1 MNAKMRN
8 RPIYSGKI
16 LAALFVVTGMLL
28 LSIIVNQNGLIP
40 WVYSA
45 TNSTTPTPTPAGS
58 NASPVAAV
66 ITITKNDQGNIIFK
80 PQTITIKQGD
90 EVFIGNNDTSP
101 HSLTN
106 GVAPN
111 DPLSG
116 KLFDT
121 GVIKPK
127 GFAEFV
133 ASNLNPG
140 KYPYYSSNDPSLKGE
155 IIVVSEK

>member
-1 MNAKMRN
+1 LQPA
-8 RPIYSGKI
+8 I
-16 LAALFVVTGMLL
+16 LIF
-28 LSIIVNQNGLIP
+28 
-40 WVYSA
+40 
-45 TNSTTPTPTPAGS
+45 
-58 NASPVAAV
+58 
-66 ITITKNDQGNIIFK
+66 KNDQENLIFK

-106 GVAPN
+106 GIGPN

-116 KLFDT
+116 
-121 GVIKPK
+121 
-127 GFAEFV
+127 
-133 ASNLNPG
+133 NYPG

>member
-1 MNAKMRN
+1 MRN

-28 LSIIVNQNGLIP
+28 MLLLISANQNGLIA

-45 TNSTTPTPTPAGS
+45 TNSTTPTPTSS
-58 NASPVAAV
+58 NTSPVADS
-66 ITITKNDQGNIIFK
+66 TILISKNDQGNIIFK

-101 HSLTN
+101 HSITN
-106 GVAPN
+106 GIGPN

>member
-1 MNAKMRN
+1 MKISNRTRN
-8 RPIYSGKI
+8 EIIESI
-16 LAALFVVTGMLL
+16 LESANGS
-28 LSIIVNQNGLIP
+28 SI
-40 WVYSA
+40 
-45 TNSTTPTPTPAGS
+45 
-58 NASPVAAV
+58 
-66 ITITKNDQGNIIFK
+66 
-80 PQTITIKQGD
+80 
-90 EVFIGNNDTSP
+90 FIGNNDTSP
-101 HSLTN
+101 HSITN
-106 GVAPN
+106 GIGPN

>member
-1 MNAKMRN
+1 MRN

-16 LAALFVVTGMLL
+16 LAALFVVTVMLLMLL
-28 LSIIVNQNGLIP
+28 LISANQNGLIP
-40 WVYSA
+40 WVYTA
-45 TNSTTPTPTPAGS
+45 TNSTTPTPVSS
-58 NASPVAAV
+58 NTSPVVAA
-66 ITITKNDQGNIIFK
+66 ILISKNDQGNLIFK

-106 GVAPN
+106 GIEPN

>member
-1 MNAKMRN
+1 MRN
-8 RPIYSGKI
+8 RPVYSGKI
-16 LAALFVVTGMLL
+16 LSALFVVTGMLL
-28 LSIIVNQNGLIP
+28 MWLLVSRNQNGPMPL
-40 WVYSA
+40 VNSA
-45 TNSTTPTPTPAGS
+45 TNSTTPTPTPVSS
-58 NASPVAAV
+58 NTSPVAAA
-66 ITITKNDQGNIIFK
+66 ILIFKNDQGNLIFK

-106 GVAPN
+106 GTGPN

-127 GFAEFV
+127 DFAEFV

-140 KYPYYSSNDPSLKGE
+140 KYP
-155 IIVVSEK
+155 